1 VSLGLIVGILLAV
14 AAAVAL
20 IRWLAGGGYETVAP
34 DRAAELL
41 KEKDLV
47 LLDVRTKGEYRLGRI
62 PGALLIPV
70 SELERKMDQIP
81 LDRRLLVY
89 CASGF
94 RSRLVARRLAGLS
107 KGKVFNLA
115 GGLDAWQ
122 RAGLPVEK

>member
-1 VSLGLIVGILLAV
+1 MVV
-14 AAAVAL
+14 AAVVAL
-20 IRWLAGGGYETVAP
+20 VRWLSGGGYDTVAP
-34 DRAAELL
+34 ELAAELL
-41 KEKDLV
+41 KDKEVV

-62 PGALLIPV
+62 PGARLIPV
-70 SELERKMDQIP
+70 SELERQMGQIP